1 MVQHNVMKVESEAFK
16 IRVGSFVIKT
26 FSTNMLINSASP
38 IVRKLLLLA
47 TLARADS
54 SATIRMACFET
65 ETQLS
70 NNGNKRRD
78 DKAVNRHGLRASK
91 NGAANLNV
99 SCAGKQRVVAGP
111 TVNYTE
117 RVEKPRNSPTM
128 RVASSLLR

>member
-1 MVQHNVMKVESEAFK
+1 MKVESEAFE
-16 IRVGSFVIKT
+16 IHVESFLIKT
-26 FSTNMLINSASP
+26 FSTNMLINSAPP

-47 TLARADS
+47 TFARADR
-54 SATIRMACFET
+54 SATIRMAGFET

-70 NNGNKRRD
+70 KNGNKQRD

-91 NGAANLNV
+91 NGDANLNI

-117 RVEKPRNSPTM
+117 RVEKPRKHPTM